1 MTSTSNTRQD
11 THPSDGQLQQPAEP
25 ADMASF
31 LFYCNML
38 ALSPAQRTAHQE
50 LIARLFGSL
59 AQETHELSD
68 GYAYRFHGEH
78 YPLVAEFIT
87 NERFCCP
94 FLSFGLTVA
103 AHNGPLWL
111 QITAEGDVK
120 PFLREE
126 LGHPVTSR

>member
-25 ADMASF
+25 ADTASF

-50 LIARLFGSL
+50 LIGRLFGSL
-59 AQETHELSD
+59 VQETRELPD
-68 GYAYRFHGEH
+68 GYAYRFDGEH

-87 NERFCCP
+87 NERLCCP
-94 FLSFGLTVA
+94 FLTFSLNVSPHG
-103 AHNGPLWL
+103 GPLWL
-111 QITAEGDVK
+111 QLTAEGDVK

-126 LGHPVTSR
+126 LGHYVSQD